1 MASSKDFQSMSDDTS
16 MYKEDE
22 GTAPVMDQKLRSELG
37 ESPHASP
44 PPDGGFQAWCVVAG
58 AFFCLFV
65 SFGWV
70 NCIGLFQTYYE
81 THQLKGYSASTVAWI
96 TSFEVFIMF
105 LGGPILGK
113 LCDVYGPR
121 IPLLVG
127 SFLHVFGLMMT
138 SLCKEYYQFLLAQ
151 GICSSIGASCIFY
164 AALGATSTWFSR
176 RSGLAIGIVA
186 SGSSL
191 GGVIFPIMIDKL
203 LPNIGF
209 AWTMRS
215 SAFMILG
222 LLAFANVTVR
232 NRLPPNPKPGSPKDL
247 VMPFTEPLFCLT
259 AAGAFLFSFGL
270 FPPINYV
277 ISEAIYEGMAYN
289 LALYMLP
296 ILNAASLFGRIIPGA
311 VGDKFGRYNCMV
323 VMTGLTA
330 ITVLAI
336 WIPVT
341 TNAGIIFFAA
351 AFGLTSGAF
360 ISLAPALITQ
370 ITNDSSKVGV
380 RIGAMY
386 AVTSVA
392 NLTSNP
398 IGGGLIQQ
406 WDGKYTG
413 LMIFCGVMEAAGMLF
428 FLAAR
433 IYQTG
438 FRVAVVV

>member
-1 MASSKDFQSMSDDTS
+1 MSQETMNDGEETTPALHQKKASKVDDS
-16 MYKEDE
+16 HS
-22 GTAPVMDQKLRSELG
+22 V
-37 ESPHASP
+37 SP
-44 PPDGGFQAWCVVAG
+44 PLDGGLQAWSVVAG
-58 AFFCLFV
+58 SFLCLFV

-81 THQLKGYSASTVAWI
+81 TNQLKGYSASTIAWI

-113 LCDVYGPR
+113 ICDVHGPR
-121 IPLLVG
+121 YPLFIG
-127 SFLHVFGLMMT
+127 TSMHVFGLMMT

-176 RSGLAIGIVA
+176 KAGLAIGIVA

-191 GGVIFPIMIDKL
+191 GGVVFPIMINKL
-203 LPNIGF
+203 LPEIGF
-209 AWTMRS
+209 AWTMRT
-215 SAFMILG
+215 SAFIILG
-222 LLAFANVTVR
+222 LLAVANVTVR
-232 NRLPPNPKPGSPKDL
+232 TRLPPNPKPGSPKDL

-259 AAGAFLFSFGL
+259 AMGAFLFSFGL

-277 ISEAIYEGMAYN
+277 ISEAIYRGMGYD

-296 ILNAASLFGRIIPGA
+296 ILNGASLFGRIIPGA
-311 VGDKFGRYNCMV
+311 LGDKVGRYNCMV
-323 VMTGLTA
+323 IMTGLTA
-330 ITVLAI
+330 VVVLAI

-341 TNAGIIFFAA
+341 TNAGIILFAA

-370 ITNDSSKVGV
+370 ISDVSKVGV

-398 IGGGLIQQ
+398 IGGGLISA
-406 WDGKYTG
+406 WDGRYTG
-413 LMIFCGVMEAAGMLF
+413 LMVFCGVVEAAGMLF

>member
-1 MASSKDFQSMSDDTS
+1 MSLHYKKMSQATTSTEGAEMILVNLAKDPSAA
-16 MYKEDE
+16 DE
-22 GTAPVMDQKLRSELG
+22 
-37 ESPHASP
+37 PHKVSP
-44 PPDGGFQAWCVVAG
+44 PPDGGLQAWSVVAG
-58 AFFCLFV
+58 SFFSLFV

-81 THQLKGYSASTVAWI
+81 SHQLKNYSASTIAWI
-96 TSFEVFIMF
+96 TSLEIFIMF

-113 LCDVYGPR
+113 ICDVHGPR
-121 IPLLVG
+121 YPLLIG

-138 SLCKEYYQFLLAQ
+138 SLCKEYYQFILAQ

-164 AALGATSTWFSR
+164 AALGATATWFSA
-176 RSGLAIGIVA
+176 RSGLAVGIVA

-203 LPNIGF
+203 LPKIGF
-209 AWTMRS
+209 GWTMRT
-215 SAFMILG
+215 SAFIILG
-222 LLAFANVTVR
+222 LLVVANATVR
-232 NRLPPNPKPGSPKDL
+232 TRLPPNPKPGSPKDL
-247 VMPFTEPLFCLT
+247 VMPFTEPLFFLT

-277 ISEAIYEGMAYN
+277 ISEAMAQGMNYD

-311 VGDKFGRYNCMV
+311 IGDKIGRYNCMV
-323 VMTGLTA
+323 IMTTLTA

-360 ISLAPALITQ
+360 ISLAPAVVMQ
-370 ITNDSSKVGV
+370 ISDPSKAGV

-386 AVTSVA
+386 AVTSIA

-398 IGGGLIQQ
+398 IGGGLISA

-438 FRVAVVV
+438 WRLAVAV